1 MLDFAVL
8 AQECAP
14 QVHVD
19 TLRRIVHVESG
30 FNPYAIGVVKGR
42 LQRQPGSLDEAIVT
56 ARALQ
61 QGGYDFSVGLAQ
73 INRRNFERYGLTL
86 ESAFEPC
93 ANLRA
98 GGGILAECFQRARV
112 SRDEQQ
118 AVRAATS
125 CYYSGNFSTGYAHGY
140 VQRVV
145 ASDAPA
151 KPIPVV
157 PAIRAVPASEQPTRP
172 KTPSRT
178 AADRPATEARAPQP
192 ATSPQETG
200 PPAESRARSALLF

>member
-1 MLDFAVL
+1 MLEFAML

-61 QGGYDFSVGLAQ
+61 QGGYDFSLGLAQ

-112 SRDEQQ
+112 TRDEQQ

-145 ASDAPA
+145 AADAPA

-157 PAIRAVPASEQPTRP
+157 PAIRTTPASEQPPRH
-172 KTPSRT
+172 KTPSR
-178 AADRPATEARAPQP
+178 ADANRPATETRVPQTASP
-192 ATSPQETG
+192 PQETG
-200 PPAESRARSALLF
+200 PPAQSGARSALLF

>member
-42 LQRQPGSLDEAIVT
+42 LQRQPGSLDEAVVT

-61 QGGYDFSVGLAQ
+61 QSGYDFSVGLAQ

-112 SRDEQQ
+112 SRDDQQ

-151 KPIPVV
+151 KPIPLV

-172 KTPSRT
+172 RTPSRVG
-178 AADRPATEARAPQP
+178 ADRPAIETRAPQTAP
-192 ATSPQETG
+192 PPQETG
-200 PPAESRARSALLF
+200 PPAESGARSALLF

>member
-42 LQRQPGSLDEAIVT
+42 LQKQPGSLDEAIVT
-56 ARALQ
+56 ARSLQ

-98 GGGILAECFQRARV
+98 GGGILAECFQRARI

-125 CYYSGNFSTGYAHGY
+125 CYYSGNFSTGYARGY

-145 ASDAPA
+145 ASSAPA

-157 PAIRAVPASEQPTRP
+157 PAIQTTPASEQPTRA
-172 KTPSRT
+172 KTPSRVST
-178 AADRPATEARAPQP
+178 DRPATEARRPQSTP
-192 ATSPQETG
+192 LPQETG
-200 PPAESRARSALLF
+200 PPVESGARSALLF

>member
-1 MLDFAVL
+1 MLDFAAL

-19 TLRRIVHVESG
+19 TLRRIVHVESA

-56 ARALQ
+56 ARSLQ
-61 QGGYDFSVGLAQ
+61 QAGYDFSVGLAQ
-73 INRRNFERYGLTL
+73 INLRNFERYGLTL
-86 ESAFEPC
+86 KSAFEPC

-145 ASDAPA
+145 ASNAPA

-157 PAIRAVPASEQPTRP
+157 PAIRTSAPSEQPTRA
-172 KTPSRT
+172 KAQSRT
-178 AADRPATEARAPQP
+178 GAEPPATETRRLQAPP
-192 ATSPQETG
+192 PPQETG
-200 PPAESRARSALLF
+200 PPAESGTRSALLF

>member
-42 LQRQPGSLDEAIVT
+42 LQKQPRSLDEAIVT
-56 ARALQ
+56 ARSLQ

-93 ANLRA
+93 ANLQA
-98 GGGILAECFQRARV
+98 GGGILAECFQRARI

-145 ASDAPA
+145 ASSAPA

-157 PAIRAVPASEQPTRP
+157 PAIQTTPASEQPTRA
-172 KTPSRT
+172 KTPSRISP
-178 AADRPATEARAPQP
+178 DRPATEARRPQSTP
-192 ATSPQETG
+192 LPQETG
-200 PPAESRARSALLF
+200 PPVEGGARSALLF

>member
-30 FNPYAIGVVKGR
+30 FNPFAIGVVNGR
-42 LQRQPGSLDEAIVT
+42 LQRQPASLDEAVVT
-56 ARALQ
+56 ARSLQ

-73 INRRNFERYGLTL
+73 INRRNFDRYGLTL

-98 GGGILAECFQRARV
+98 GSGILAECFRWARA

-118 AVRAATS
+118 AVRAAAS
-125 CYYSGNFSTGYAHGY
+125 CYYSGNFSTGFAHGY

-145 ASDAPA
+145 AADAPA
-151 KPIPVV
+151 RPIPVV
-157 PAIRAVPASEQPTRP
+157 PAIQPAPSAEQGTRSRSPMRTSAARSGSETR
-172 KTPSRT
+172 
-178 AADRPATEARAPQP
+178 RPATASP
-192 ATSPQETG
+192 PQETG
-200 PPAESRARSALLF
+200 PPAGPEARSALLF

>member
-42 LQRQPGSLDEAIVT
+42 LQRQPGSLDEAVVT

-98 GGGILAECFQRARV
+98 GGGILAECFQRARI

-151 KPIPVV
+151 KPIPLV
-157 PAIRAVPASEQPTRP
+157 PAIRAVSVPEQPTRP
-172 KTPSRT
+172 RTPSRVG
-178 AADRPATEARAPQP
+178 ADRPATEARAPQP
-192 ATSPQETG
+192 ATLPQETG
-200 PPAESRARSALLF
+200 PPAESGARSALLF

>member
-30 FNPYAIGVVKGR
+30 FNPYAIGVVNGR
-42 LQRQPGSLDEAIVT
+42 LQRQPGSLEEAVVT
-56 ARALQ
+56 ARSLQ

-140 VQRVV
+140 VQRVI

-157 PAIRAVPASEQPTRP
+157 PAIR
-172 KTPSRT
+172 
-178 AADRPATEARAPQP
+178 
-192 ATSPQETG
+192 TSPV
-200 PPAESRARSALLF
+200 